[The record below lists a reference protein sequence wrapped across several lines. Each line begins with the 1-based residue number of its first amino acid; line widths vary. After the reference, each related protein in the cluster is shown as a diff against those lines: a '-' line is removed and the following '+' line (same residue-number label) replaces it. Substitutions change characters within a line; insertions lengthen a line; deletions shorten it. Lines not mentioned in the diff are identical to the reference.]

1 MKYTSKGPLSINEL
15 IKKRELKYNITKEK
29 LIKELNLYTFEE
41 VAQKYNLSS
50 NMIRKWCDDYEI
62 SRYAKDYGVKKR
74 NKNKYTNIK
83 EIKTILQIDKNTDE
97 IINEFNSIK
106 EASLYL
112 KANPVNITKVL
123 NKKERQKTA
132 YGYKWKYK

>member
-123 NKKERQKTA
+123 NKKERRKTA